1 MQNLF
6 WLFCPFSSLL
16 TPNTHC
22 MCPVI
27 PKYLHFKNSHVLSWL
42 CPWANCSFFLK
53 WLSSHLDFLKK
64 IFLGLTCLSRFTW
77 VVSQRIKSEDLLRI
91 PWSELQ
97 ATCFKS
103 QSTLCTPVRASC
115 AQKVISQDWPS
126 CVCFSLSPLC
136 PRLSECWFH
145 FSFLIFFIPV
155 CLVAQSCSALCDPMD
170 CSPPGSSVHG
180 NSPGK
185 NTREGCHALLQGIF
199 PTQGSN
205 PGLLRCRQ
213 FLYRLSTYLAHGK
226 G

>member
-1 MQNLF
+1 MTLPLGQLFFLSKMTFQPPWLLKKNFFRLDLPFKIHLSCFPENQIRRPSQNSLIWATSHLF
-6 WLFCPFSSLL
+6 Q
-16 TPNTHC
+16 
-22 MCPVI
+22 V
-27 PKYLHFKNSHVLSWL
+27 PKYPVH
-42 CPWANCSFFLK
+42 
-53 WLSSHLDFLKK
+53 
-64 IFLGLTCLSRFTW
+64 TC
-77 VVSQRIKSEDLLRI
+77 
-91 PWSELQ
+91 
-97 ATCFKS
+97 
-103 QSTLCTPVRASC
+103 QSILCTEGYFTGLALM
-115 AQKVISQDWPS
+115 
-126 CVCFSLSPLC
+126 CVFLSLSPLC

-205 PGLLRCRQ
+205 PGLLHCRQ